1 MPDRQLGR
9 DPLHIHANQFQLH
22 LQLFFQRIFRQT
34 YHLQNLL
41 WLGHS
46 VSESVVVSCNI
57 IFTAG
62 ETTLKS
68 LTLEAASIWRRE
80 ETRVAGRLVQLN
92 PTLQKDKVLD
102 ESESGSWV
110 QLIPS
115 PPKKSKYLPLKF
127 RYSPEEEVREYQGKV
142 IPNNDC
148 HHPDHHC
155 KCVGHYGFLHININ
169 INIHNICLF
178 SWSW

>member
-1 MPDRQLGR
+1 MSVSISKIYFAFCHLWLLTKIPQQALPNVSLWLNFNRKENSPDFVPDRQLGR

-22 LQLFFQRIFRQT
+22 LQVFFSEDFRQT

-46 VSESVVVSCNI
+46 VSVSVVVSCNL
-57 IFTAG
+57 IFMAG

-92 PTLQKDKVLD
+92 PTLQKDKVSD
-102 ESESGSWV
+102 ESESDRWV
-110 QLIPS
+110 QLIRWNAS
-115 PPKKSKYLPLKF
+115 LIAQM
-127 RYSPEEEVREYQGKV
+127 EV
-142 IPNNDC
+142 
-148 HHPDHHC
+148 
-155 KCVGHYGFLHININ
+155 
-169 INIHNICLF
+169 LF
-178 SWSW
+178 PTLQNRWF